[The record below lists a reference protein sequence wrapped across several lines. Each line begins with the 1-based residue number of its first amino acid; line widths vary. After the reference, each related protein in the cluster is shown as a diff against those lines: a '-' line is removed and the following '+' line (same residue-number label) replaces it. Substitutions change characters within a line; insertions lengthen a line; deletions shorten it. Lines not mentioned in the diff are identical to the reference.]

1 MSDEV
6 EPATVHAVAAIIQQY
21 YQPWESIT
29 ADDLEVSI
37 ISGGLCNRNF
47 RVGLKESVMDKCSGP
62 HAVMCRLFGEGTDD
76 LVNRDNEQVFELY
89 SWLLVIH
96 ICVDSGLHLKTKIL
110 L

>member
-47 RVGLKESVMDKCSGP
+47 RVGLKASAACDCTGP
-62 HAVMCRLFGEGTDD
+62 RAVMFRLFGEGTND
-76 LVNRDNEQVFELY
+76 LVDRDNEQV
-89 SWLLVIH
+89 
-96 ICVDSGLHLKTKIL
+96 
-110 L
+110 